1 VPAITPKRSVLII
14 FLALAFALQP
24 FTIDPFLPAFPK
36 IGDDFGVSNALL
48 QFSMTGV
55 TVGMALGQL
64 AAGPFSDAIGRKRP
78 MVVAIALYALGAFLS
93 ALSPNMSLF
102 IAARVLMAVG
112 SSGAA
117 VIASGIA
124 RDLASGDAMMKL
136 LSKVFWVQGF
146 APVLA
151 PIIGSQ
157 LVAQLDW
164 RTDFNVF
171 GAFAVLVLLLAIF
184 GLRETLATA
193 DRKDQ
198 IFAGMG
204 ARFAHVLQDRSY
216 RGLMLVS
223 VMVTLQLYA
232 YLNLFPFLFF
242 NLLKMD
248 QTTYGI
254 MAATVSFSWLV
265 GYQISAATGPR
276 IGYVRTL
283 IIAMCLGIGSG
294 IGLLTV
300 GQAFLSTP
308 LLMAFVYLAVIGF
321 GMSGGPSQTLS
332 LAPHGEEAGTAAA
345 LMGTTNFAVTSLLSP
360 IYTLLPT
367 SNVLGL
373 GGAYLICFGIAL
385 LATLLIVKPELRGA
399 ALQ

>member
-1 VPAITPKRSVLII
+1 MPAITPKRSVLII

-36 IGDDFGVSNALL
+36 IGADFGVSNALL

-254 MAATVSFSWLV
+254 MAATVSFS
-265 GYQISAATGPR
+265 ATGPR
-276 IGYVRTL
+276 IGYVLTL

-385 LATLLIVKPELRGA
+385 LATLLIVKPALRGA